1 MSRKLFIAG
10 NWKMNKTAAEAVETV
25 KALAEEVK
33 DINNVDISLFPSFL
47 AVLAAKE
54 AAEGTNI
61 TIGTQ
66 NIHFAE
72 NGAYTGEVSA
82 EMLKEHGISQAVIGH
97 SERRQYFGETDETV
111 NKRTKAAL
119 NAGITPITC
128 IGETLEERES
138 GNMESVLNTQL
149 RGGLAGL
156 SSEEMEKVVLAYEP
170 VWAIG
175 TGVTAS
181 KEQAQEAHA
190 FIRKTLGEMF
200 GEDTAAKIIIQ
211 YGGSVKAANVAELV
225 GQEDIDGALVGGA
238 SLKVEDFAALL
249 KNASATV

>member
-33 DINNVDISLFPSFL
+33 DISNIDISLFPSFL

-66 NIHFAE
+66 NVHFAE
-72 NGAYTGEVSA
+72 NGAYTGEVSTG
-82 EMLKEHGISQAVIGH
+82 MLKEHGITQAVIGH
-97 SERRQYFGETDETV
+97 SERRQYFAETDETV

-119 NAGITPITC
+119 DAGITPITC

-138 GNMESVLNTQL
+138 GNMEKVLETQL
-149 RGGLAGL
+149 RGGLAGFT
-156 SSEEMEKVVLAYEP
+156 SEEMEKVVLAYEP

-181 KEQAQEAHA
+181 NEQAQEAHA
-190 FIRKTLGEMF
+190 FIRKTLGQMF
-200 GEDTAAKIIIQ
+200 GEDTASKIIIQ
-211 YGGSVKAANVAELV
+211 YGGSVKPGNVAELV
-225 GQEDIDGALVGGA
+225 SQEDIDGALVGGA
-238 SLKVEDFAALL
+238 SLKVEDFASLL

>member
-1 MSRKLFIAG
+1 MSRKVFIAG

-33 DINNVDISLFPSFL
+33 DISNVDISLFPTYLS
-47 AVLAAKE
+47 VLAAKE
-54 AAEGTNI
+54 AAEGTNVS
-61 TIGTQ
+61 IGVQ
-66 NIHFAE
+66 NVHFAAS
-72 NGAYTGEVSA
+72 GAYTGEVST
-82 EMLKEHGISQAVIGH
+82 EMLKEHGITQAIIGH

-119 NAGITPITC
+119 DADIKPITC

-138 GNMESVLNTQL
+138 GNTEKVLETQL

-156 SSEEMEKVVLAYEP
+156 TPAEMEKVVLAYEP

-181 KEQAQEAHA
+181 NEQAQEAHA
-190 FIRKTLGEMF
+190 FIRKTLGDMF
-200 GEDTAAKIIIQ
+200 GTDTAEKVIIQ
-211 YGGSVKAANVAELV
+211 YGGSVKPSNVAELV
-225 GQEDIDGALVGGA
+225 SCPDIDGALVGGA
-238 SLKVEDFAALL
+238 SLTVEDFSSLL
-249 KNASATV
+249 KNASAVL

>member
-33 DINNVDISLFPSFL
+33 DIDNVDISLFPSFL

-54 AAEGTNI
+54 AAEGSNV

-119 NAGITPITC
+119 AAGIKPITC
-128 IGETLEERES
+128 IGETLAERES
-138 GNMESVLNTQL
+138 GNMETVLNTQL

-190 FIRKTLGEMF
+190 FIRKTLGDMF

-238 SLKVEDFAALL
+238 SLQVEDFAALL

>member
-1 MSRKLFIAG
+1 MSRKVFIAG

-33 DINNVDISLFPSFL
+33 GISNVDISLFPTYL

-61 TIGTQ
+61 TIGVQ
-66 NIHFAE
+66 NVHFAE
-72 NGAYTGEVSA
+72 SGAYTGEVST
-82 EMLKEHGISQAVIGH
+82 EMLKEHGITQAIIGH

-119 NAGITPITC
+119 DADIKPITC

-138 GNMESVLNTQL
+138 GNTEKVLETQL

-156 SSEEMEKVVLAYEP
+156 TPVEMEKVVLAYEP

-181 KEQAQEAHA
+181 NEQAQEAHA
-190 FIRKTLGEMF
+190 FIRKTLGDMF
-200 GEDTAAKIIIQ
+200 GTDTAEKVIIQ
-211 YGGSVKAANVAELV
+211 YGGSVKPGNVAELV
-225 GQEDIDGALVGGA
+225 SCPDIDGALVGGA
-238 SLKVEDFAALL
+238 SLKVEDFSSLL
-249 KNASATV
+249 KNASAVL